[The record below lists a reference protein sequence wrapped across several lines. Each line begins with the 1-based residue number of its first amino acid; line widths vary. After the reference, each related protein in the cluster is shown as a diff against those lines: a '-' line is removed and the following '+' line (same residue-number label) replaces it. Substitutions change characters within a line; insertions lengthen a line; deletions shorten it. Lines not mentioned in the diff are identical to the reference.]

1 MLLVACALTMTTL
14 TSLSIPDLL
23 QQVDAKRLRS
33 SVEKLASFQTR
44 NTLSATL
51 NDAAKWLQGEYQ
63 RIPGVQAT
71 LFEYV
76 LPKSRRVPE
85 DKKVVEVVAWLN
97 GSGSKAKSLEELRGQ
112 RIILIGGHMD
122 SLNLQVDAA
131 TGRAPGANDDASGT
145 AAALECARVMAGGN
159 WSQTVVFVGF
169 SGEEQGLNGSRALAK
184 FAKANG
190 WLLEAVLSN
199 DMVGN
204 SGNNAGQT
212 DKKHLRVFSDEV
224 EINNSRELARFIELS
239 VRRHLK
245 GFGVKLV
252 FRADRF
258 GRGGD
263 HTPFSQEGFSAV
275 RFIEV
280 HEEYTRQHTPDDL
293 PKFMDW
299 AYLANST
306 RVNLAVLCELANAG
320 EAPTDVKIVR
330 DQSHDGSLT
339 WKGVAG
345 TKYVVYWRSTTSP
358 IWEGTVAVGEANK
371 ATVPKVNKDDHVFAV
386 GAVGGVPVSAN

>member
-1 MLLVACALTMTTL
+1 MANVTPP
-14 TSLSIPDLL
+14 SIPDLVS
-23 QQVDAKRLRS
+23 QVDAKRLRAT
-33 SVEKLASFQTR
+33 VEKLASFQTR
-44 NTLSATL
+44 NTLSETL
-51 NDAAKWLQGEYQ
+51 NDAAKWLQGEY
-63 RIPGVQAT
+63 RSIPGIQST

-112 RIILIGGHMD
+112 RVILIGGHMD

-145 AAALECARVMAGGN
+145 SAALECARLMAKAQ

-204 SGNNAGQT
+204 SGNNAGQI
-212 DKKHLRVFSDEV
+212 DKKHVRVFSDEV

-239 VRRHLK
+239 VRRHVK

-252 FRADRF
+252 YRADRF

-299 AYLANST
+299 TYLANST
-306 RVNLAVLCELANAG
+306 KANLAALCELANAG
-320 EAPTDVKIVR
+320 SSPTNVRITR
-330 DQSHDGSLT
+330 DQSHDTTIT

-345 TKYVVYWRSTTSP
+345 TKFVVYWRSTTSP
-358 IWEGTVAVGEANK
+358 IWEGTISVGASEK
-371 ATVPKVNKDDHVFAV
+371 ITITKVNKDDHFFAV
-386 GAVGGVPVSAN
+386 GTEGGIPIAAN

>member
-1 MLLVACALTMTTL
+1 MLWVVCALSMANVTPP
-14 TSLSIPDLL
+14 SIPDLVS
-23 QQVDAKRLRS
+23 QVDAKRLRAT
-33 SVEKLASFQTR
+33 VEKLASFQTR
-44 NTLSATL
+44 NTLSETL
-51 NDAAKWLQGEYQ
+51 NDAAKWLQGEY
-63 RIPGVQAT
+63 RSIPGIQST

-112 RIILIGGHMD
+112 RVILIGGHMD

-145 AAALECARVMAGGN
+145 SAALECARLMAKAQ

-204 SGNNAGQT
+204 SGNNAGQI
-212 DKKHLRVFSDEV
+212 DKKHVRVFSDEV

-239 VRRHLK
+239 VRRHVK

-252 FRADRF
+252 YRADRF

-299 AYLANST
+299 TYLANST
-306 RVNLAVLCELANAG
+306 KANLAALCELANAG
-320 EAPTDVKIVR
+320 SSPTNVRITR
-330 DQSHDGSLT
+330 DQSHDTTIT

-345 TKYVVYWRSTTSP
+345 TKFVVYWRSTTSP
-358 IWEGTVAVGEANK
+358 IWEGTISVGASEK
-371 ATVPKVNKDDHVFAV
+371 ITITKVNKDDHFFAV
-386 GAVGGVPVSAN
+386 GTEGGIPIAAN